1 MISLK
6 PSRLGQ
12 MKLFLKI
19 GFILFLILLLMIPNA
34 MIRNLV
40 NERQGLEYQTQHE
53 IAASWGPSQK
63 MMGPVLSIPF
73 TRSITKNDGVT
84 TSDYT
89 LRVLPKVLDLDVNL
103 TTEERKKS
111 IYKAILYTAN
121 HILSGSFDVPDDS
134 EFGKNVAAIH
144 WNAATIDI
152 GFTSSAS
159 LAHLVEFEWGG
170 TKYKMKSGAS
180 DGQVFQSGIHA
191 DVQIDPKQKSY
202 SFKSEIGI
210 HGSEAMQYLPLASNT
225 SIRMTSDWS
234 SPGFVGLPL
243 PTSRDITD
251 TGFTANWS
259 LTEYNRSFKETWE
272 NNEIMLDHRT
282 ESFGVDLV
290 QMIGHYQKN
299 MRSAK
304 YALLIISLSFL
315 VFFFFEMLKGSRI
328 HPIQYIFVGLALSV
342 FYTLLLSLSE
352 HLGFG
357 IAYLIA
363 AVAVVGLVSWYSR
376 FILSQ
381 GANVMILTLVL
392 AGLYS
397 YIYILLQMEEFAL
410 LVGSIGLFLVLA
422 IAMYLSRHMD
432 WYGLGASG
440 NEEE

>member
-73 TRSITKNDGVT
+73 TRTLTKDNAVT
-84 TSDYT
+84 TFDYT

-121 HILSGSFDVPDDS
+121 HILSGTFELPDESD
-134 EFGKNVAAIH
+134 FGKNVATIH
-144 WNAATIDI
+144 WNAATIDM
-152 GFTSSAS
+152 GFSSSAS

-170 TKYKMKSGAS
+170 TMYKMESGAS
-180 DGQVFQSGIHA
+180 DSQIFQSGIHT
-191 DVQIDPKQKSY
+191 DIQINPEKKSY
-202 SFKSEIGI
+202 SFQSEIGI
-210 HGSEAMQYLPLASNT
+210 HGSEAIQYLPLASNT

-234 SPGFVGLPL
+234 SPGFIGLPL
-243 PTSRDITD
+243 PTSRDISE
-251 TGFTANWS
+251 TGFTANWN
-259 LTEYNRSFKETWE
+259 LTEYNRSFKDTWE
-272 NNEIMLDHRT
+272 NNEIMLDHKS

-315 VFFFFEMLKGSRI
+315 VFFFFEMLKGNRI
-328 HPIQYIFVGLALSV
+328 HPVQYIFVGLALSV
-342 FYTLLLSLSE
+342 FYTLLLSISE
-352 HLGFG
+352 HLGFD
-357 IAYLIA
+357 IAYCIA
-363 AVAVVGLVSWYSR
+363 AVSVVGLVSWYSR
-376 FILSQ
+376 FILKQ
-381 GANVMILTLVL
+381 GASVMILTLVL
-392 AGLYS
+392 GGLYS

-410 LVGSIGLFLVLA
+410 LVGSIGLFFVLA

-432 WYGLGASG
+432 WYSLGALG
-440 NEEE
+440 NEGE